1 MKTSEVLKHAKRYL
15 ATRHADSYKYTTC
28 EGKEKFICIAIM
40 TAAAHT
46 KRITNADIDHCTDMI
61 ESRLEGEDTLE
72 GWLQIKGCLPLL
84 WGSVDTATRSRIQQH
99 RHAWLDMLIAEFETK
114 GD

>member
-15 ATRHADSYKYTTC
+15 ATAYNKRYDYTKK
-28 EGKEKFICIAIM
+28 EGQEKFICIAIM

-46 KRITNADIDHCTDMI
+46 KRITTADIERCRLMI
-61 ESRLEGEDTLE
+61 ESRLEGTDTME
-72 GWLQIKGCLPLL
+72 GWLQYKGHLPMGG
-84 WGSVDTATRSRIQQH
+84 WTHADKDRVQQH
-99 RHAWLDMLIAEFETK
+99 RHAWLDMLITEFKSK